1 MAPPGILYVTM
12 QPRPELPAE
21 QFHEWYNN
29 EHGPTRLRMPHIFT
43 NGLRYRAID
52 KKQPSFLAS
61 YDITSMPLLETETY
75 TRLRASRSPREADTI
90 AQIDVT
96 RYFWDLIAI
105 RQDRLPMSIEQFT
118 DDWETRWKPS
128 HAKKDTTGSDEEWA
142 YIGEWAVEEPH
153 VFKGMEG
160 EKGLVVK
167 NKAAHHAISA
177 KLPNKIDNTGKTL
190 VVQYEVKL
198 QSKFPYA
205 AYS

>member
-1 MAPPGILYVTM
+1 MKSSTG
-12 QPRPELPAE
+12 
-21 QFHEWYNN
+21 F
-29 EHGPTRLRMPHIFT
+29 
-43 NGLRYRAID
+43 
-52 KKQPSFLAS
+52 
-61 YDITSMPLLETETY
+61 
-75 TRLRASRSPREADTI
+75 
-90 AQIDVT
+90 
-96 RYFWDLIAI
+96 
-105 RQDRLPMSIEQFT
+105 IEQFT

-167 NKAAHHAISA
+167 NKAAHHAITA

-198 QSKFPYA
+198 QSKLPDSRTA
-205 AYS
+205 MPDRP